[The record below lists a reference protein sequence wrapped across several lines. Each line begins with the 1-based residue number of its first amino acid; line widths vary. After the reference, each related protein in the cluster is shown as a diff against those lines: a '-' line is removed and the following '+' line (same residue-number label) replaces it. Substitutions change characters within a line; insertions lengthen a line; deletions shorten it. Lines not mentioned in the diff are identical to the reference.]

1 MTTSIQRQISEDGYP
16 TYLDAEN
23 DPCVNTDIPKLSR
36 EERMTAVMY
45 AVMYVQ
51 PDGSALFAFAPK
63 PPTPEAVARAQFVD
77 KTYVWKGAAP
87 KAQPS

>member
-1 MTTSIQRQISEDGYP
+1 MT
-16 TYLDAEN
+16 
-23 DPCVNTDIPKLSR
+23 
-36 EERMTAVMY
+36 

-51 PDGSALFAFAPK
+51 PDGTALHAVSPK

-87 KAQPS
+87 KAQLP

>member
-1 MTTSIQRQISEDGYP
+1 MKLKQMKSSTQALTS
-16 TYLDAEN
+16 
-23 DPCVNTDIPKLSR
+23 DIPR

-45 AVMYVQ
+45 VQ
-51 PDGSALFAFAPK
+51 QDGSALYAYSPK
-63 PPTPEAVARAQFVD
+63 PPTSEAIKRAQFVD